1 MLPILHQEQYQAL
14 RQRLQALLDGAG
26 NVDRGVAVSAVSE
39 VQQFF
44 QSQVVCLPIEGLA
57 LADRSRTQS
66 YNTEL
71 HKQLRLLTTDVMF
84 LGSAK
89 QGATQQQRLDRVCDR
104 LATLLRYCDVLL
116 ENDPIDGDRA

>member
-1 MLPILHQEQYQAL
+1 MLPMSHQQQYQAL
-14 RQRLQALLDGAG
+14 RERLQSLLDGAS
-26 NVDRGVAVSAVSE
+26 NLDRGVAVSAVSE
-39 VQQFF
+39 AQEFF
-44 QSQVVCLPIEGLA
+44 QSQVVSLPTEGLA

-71 HKQLRLLTTDVMF
+71 HKQLRLLATDVMF

-89 QGATQQQRLDRVCDR
+89 QDATQQQRLNRVGDR

-116 ENDPIDGDRA
+116 ENDLIERDLT